1 MGGASKEAYETS
13 ADQDR
18 EIGRGGGGKGAVS
31 KIFSFCPSGPWPL
44 EKPETRYW
52 SVREVL
58 TSFA

>member
-1 MGGASKEAYETS
+1 MGGASKEAYETA

-18 EIGRGGGGKGAVS
+18 EIGRGGGRGRSPKFFLFALRA
-31 KIFSFCPSGPWPL
+31 PPL